1 VAAFL
6 SLSTPIV
13 RRMGSDSF
21 ADVRSSLNSFLAEY
35 REREAAG
42 DDMADAGREL
52 ADAVE
57 DRLGPRRP
65 CSPNRTSILEV
76 VLFERDLEDL
86 EFIRVQ
92 ALAFENQE
100 SDEVR
105 EIHQAIEQRFKD
117 LQRIQELDARNLPPR
132 SRAKRPQR
140 RPETAECELDLSE
153 WENL

>member
-1 VAAFL
+1 
-6 SLSTPIV
+6 
-13 RRMGSDSF
+13 
-21 ADVRSSLNSFLAEY
+21 
-35 REREAAG
+35 
-42 DDMADAGREL
+42 
-52 ADAVE
+52 
-57 DRLGPRRP
+57 
-65 CSPNRTSILEV
+65 V

-86 EFIRVQ
+86 EFIREQ